1 MDYPI
6 YKRNNDGTQ
15 LYKILSLKKVITLIN
30 DPNLGVGFAV
40 MDGSSLIP
48 VQSIIDNFDL
58 CTEDKWL
65 ASKNKPEPL
74 HLWNEYHRAKE
85 WLKLLDTVVSCTKL
99 DAYQIKEW
107 TELTERVFMWE
118 EEKFN
123 HL

>member
-58 CTEDKWL
+58 CTE
-65 ASKNKPEPL
+65 
-74 HLWNEYHRAKE
+74 KE
-85 WLKLLDTVVSCTKL
+85 FTDALPVVVSFL
-99 DAYQIKEW
+99 NKE
-107 TELTERVFMWE
+107 LIVFNIDLKW
-118 EEKFN
+118 
-123 HL
+123 